1 MAENRAKQD
10 DDELAIDL
18 HNNTMTGEWEKVVDM
33 YEEHQ
38 TKAISARI
46 NKSGD
51 TALHVAVSN
60 APEDIVRKLVS
71 VITKVSE
78 FGLWTKNNIG
88 NTPLHV
94 AASTGKF
101 FICILLGRALRGSH
115 EVQDL
120 VLKDLFHN
128 NFGESPHFL
137 ATSHGHKPNFLY
149 LESLCP
155 SPDLKQGQSN
165 PLYRRKNGDTI
176 LHCAISW
183 EYFDLAFE
191 ILELDH
197 TLAYSVNE
205 LGITP
210 LHLLASTWV
219 KELKKE
225 TATEELVSSVEE
237 KYRRSSWLKFQKGCQ
252 ECIYPIW
259 KMARVVT
266 TRCRD
271 LLKKK
276 IKRGG
281 DKDVESAKSE
291 QEGPPACSEDQAF
304 QRWFSKYSDIL
315 FDLGDNILFISGY
328 KFIHNLLKGQASV
341 VWEHQQEPSAVQATD
356 PSATA
361 SKTDQQHKSNGTETD
376 SEKKENEKGKKETP
390 KMEEIETAI
399 LLAAQNGITDTVK
412 KILKE
417 IPMAI
422 NVKREGKEEKIET
435 PTLLAAKN
443 GITEMVEKILKEIP
457 MAINDESNNV
467 VLLAAKNRQTHV
479 LRVLFKH
486 DFVKCKL
493 IHEVDANGNNALHLA
508 AELGEQEPWVIPG
521 AALQMQWE
529 IKWVLFK
536 HDFVKCKLI
545 HEVDANGNN
554 ALHLAAELGEQE
566 PWVIPGAALQMQWE
580 IKWYE
585 FVKNNMPEHFRYQH
599 NQDKMT
605 PDEIFNRTHVELVK
619 QGSEWLNKTSES
631 CSVVAALIVTVAFA
645 ASTTIP
651 GNIDEKIGKPN
662 LEDRSGLSIFAYSSL
677 IALFFSTTALFSF
690 LSILTDRYKQKD
702 FHFKLPIRIL
712 IGLSALFISI
722 VSMLVSFSAGHSF
735 MLENKLRDKT
745 FNVYAGLTCL
755 PIICFILQQLPLYLD
770 YAMANLHEVPPS
782 SYKAITL

>member
-183 EYFDLAFE
+183 EYFVSLRSSKVVATLNWTGRASFIIVSVTQLSSCKSQAFFNGIMTIKRKHVYSVKIME
-191 ILELDH
+191 ILIKH
-197 TLAYSVNE
+197 TKDQKMYFNF
-205 LGITP
+205 
-210 LHLLASTWV
+210 
-219 KELKKE
+219 
-225 TATEELVSSVEE
+225 SS
-237 KYRRSSWLKFQKGCQ
+237 G
-252 ECIYPIW
+252 
-259 KMARVVT
+259 
-266 TRCRD
+266 RD
-271 LLKKK
+271 
-276 IKRGG
+276 
-281 DKDVESAKSE
+281 
-291 QEGPPACSEDQAF
+291 P
-304 QRWFSKYSDIL
+304 
-315 FDLGDNILFISGY
+315 
-328 KFIHNLLKGQASV
+328 GQASV

-479 LRVLFKH
+479 LR
-486 DFVKCKL
+486 
-493 IHEVDANGNNALHLA
+493 
-508 AELGEQEPWVIPG
+508 
-521 AALQMQWE
+521 
-529 IKWVLFK
+529 VLFK

-770 YAMANLHEVPPS
+770 YAMANLHE
-782 SYKAITL
+782 

>member
-210 LHLLASTWV
+210 LHLLA
-219 KELKKE
+219 
-225 TATEELVSSVEE
+225 
-237 KYRRSSWLKFQKGCQ
+237 R
-252 ECIYPIW
+252 
-259 KMARVVT
+259 
-266 TRCRD
+266 
-271 LLKKK
+271 
-276 IKRGG
+276 
-281 DKDVESAKSE
+281 
-291 QEGPPACSEDQAF
+291 PPACSEDQAF

-328 KFIHNLLKGQASV
+328 KFIHNLLKGIMTIKRKHVYSVKIMEILIKHTKDQKMYFNFSSGRDPGQASV